1 MWICLFVLMDR
12 HKDSFG
18 TPVSRLAIID
28 TGRRRRF
35 SDEAKLQI
43 LEGGFSGDGRQ
54 VSATAMKHGVSR
66 SQLYRWRKLAQAGNL
81 GSIRIEG
88 FVPALI
94 SPDVP
99 APVPAPLNSVVG
111 GGRMEVLSAN
121 GRRVIVDRDVDVDVL
136 LRIMRGLETL
146 R

>member
-1 MWICLFVLMDR
+1 MDR

-18 TPVSRLAIID
+18 TPVSRLAIVD

-35 SDEAKLQI
+35 TDEAKLQI
-43 LEGGFSGDGRQ
+43 LEEGFSGDGRQ
-54 VSATAMKHGVSR
+54 VSATAVKHGVSR
-66 SQLYRWRKLAQAGNL
+66 SQLYRWRQLAQAGNL

-94 SPDVP
+94 TPDVP
-99 APVPAPLNSVVG
+99 GPSNPVVG
-111 GGRMEVLSAN
+111 SSRMEVLSAN
-121 GRRVIVDRDVDVDVL
+121 GRRVIVERDVDVDAL
-136 LRIMRGLETL
+136 LRILRGLETL

>member
-1 MWICLFVLMDR
+1 MDR

-18 TPVSRLAIID
+18 TPVSRLAIVD

-35 SDEAKLQI
+35 TDEAKLQI
-43 LEGGFSGDGRQ
+43 LEEGFSGDSRQ
-54 VSATAMKHGVSR
+54 VSATAVKHGVSR
-66 SQLYRWRKLAQAGNL
+66 SQLYRWRQLAQAGNL

-94 SPDVP
+94 TPDVP
-99 APVPAPLNSVVG
+99 APVPAPSYPVVG
-111 GGRMEVLSAN
+111 SGRMEVLSAN
-121 GRRVIVDRDVDVDVL
+121 GRRVIVERDVDVDAL
-136 LRIMRGLETL
+136 LLILRGLETL

>member
-1 MWICLFVLMDR
+1 MDR

-18 TPVSRLAIID
+18 TPVSRLAIVD

-35 SDEAKLQI
+35 TDEAKLQI
-43 LEGGFSGDGRQ
+43 LEEGFSGDGRQ
-54 VSATAMKHGVSR
+54 VSATAVKHGVSR
-66 SQLYRWRKLAQAGNL
+66 SQLYRWRQLAQAGNL

-94 SPDVP
+94 TPDVP
-99 APVPAPLNSVVG
+99 ATVPGSSDPVVG
-111 GGRMEVLSAN
+111 SSRMEVLSAN
-121 GRRVIVDRDVDVDVL
+121 GRRVIVERDVDVDAL
-136 LRIMRGLETL
+136 LRILRGLETL

>member
-1 MWICLFVLMDR
+1 MDR

-18 TPVSRLAIID
+18 TAVSRLEIID

-35 SDEAKLQI
+35 TDDAKLRI
-43 LEGGFSGDGRQ
+43 LEESFSGDGRQ
-54 VSATAMKHGVSR
+54 VSATAARHGVSR
-66 SQLYRWRKLAQAGNL
+66 SQLYRWRKLAQAGDL

-94 SPDVP
+94 TPGVP
-99 APVPAPLNSVVG
+99 APVPTPSPTVAGS
-111 GGRMEVLSAN
+111 GRMEVLSAN
-121 GRRVIVDRDVDVDVL
+121 GRRVIVDRDVDVDAL
-136 LRIMRGLETL
+136 LRIMRGLEAL

>member
-1 MWICLFVLMDR
+1 MDR

-35 SDEAKLQI
+35 TDEAKLQI
-43 LEGGFSGDGRQ
+43 LEEGFSGDGRH
-54 VSATAMKHGVSR
+54 VSATAVKHGVSR
-66 SQLYRWRKLAQAGNL
+66 SQLYRWRQLAQAGNL

-94 SPDVP
+94 TPDVP
-99 APVPAPLNSVVG
+99 APVSAPSNPVVG
-111 GGRMEVLSAN
+111 SGRMEVLSAN
-121 GRRVIVDRDVDVDVL
+121 GRRVIVDRDVDVDAL